1 MDGGSSSIDGGA
13 AWCLDAPAMYVQA
26 GSDGG
31 CGDKRRRL
39 VPGMLAHCLRPEIPA
54 AVPEAA
60 EVEEEAPAACQSTP
74 GRTPKRKL
82 AARRSPTPA
91 AASADE
97 HAAAAA
103 EASEEAVQEAAGV
116 AQHSPERFATFRLL
130 ESRWH
135 GGSPLPSPQPS
146 PPLSARRHL
155 RRRGVC
161 SIM

>member
-1 MDGGSSSIDGGA
+1 
-13 AWCLDAPAMYVQA
+13 MYVQA

-39 VPGMLAHCLRPEIPA
+39 VPGGLAHCLRPEMPA

-60 EVEEEAPAACQSTP
+60 EEEEVPAPCHSTP

-82 AARRSPTPA
+82 LHRSPTPVA
-91 AASADE
+91 APGDE

-103 EASEEAVQEAAGV
+103 AASQEAGEEV
-116 AQHSPERFATFRLL
+116 AMEQRSPERFATFRLL

-135 GGSPLPSPQPS
+135 GGSPLPSPPSS